1 MKKSLTLNSLKR
13 NKKFLSF
20 YKKFLLEELNIE
32 ERKKILSIIVLFLN
46 ANEKDINEFSY
57 RILLIYSIKTKNFNP
72 LYEISVNKGLYPIC
86 KKIFDIDKNHKNI
99 YTEINDI
106 EIKNH
111 FKIDN
116 IIRTYEQK
124 KLFDEISESQFN
136 SHIIVAPTSYGKTE
150 LMIKI
155 ISNLKKGENI
165 CILTPTK
172 SLLSQTTLRVKE
184 KYPEKKIITNPEMY
198 NGKDCGIVAIL
209 TQERY
214 LRLLQTESELKFD
227 HLIIDEAHN
236 ILDAENYYDSRSI
249 LLAALIIL
257 SKNRNADTFL
267 YYLTPIINS
276 PDNLLPKY
284 IKVEPKKHIIDE
296 VVKSEFYYFYDIFE
310 NKSYIY
316 EQYLNK
322 FIPIDNKIP
331 KDNEICKDDIDIIK
345 YNNSKKNIIYLNKPK
360 LVQDFALKLA
370 KSLKNIDNKVID
382 NAIEDLKKFVHKD
395 YDLIKCLKKG
405 VIYHHGSVPEN
416 IRKYIENLY
425 SEVPEI
431 KYIVTNSTLLEGVN
445 LPATSLFILEPK
457 KGRKNLNA
465 SNFKNLVGRIC
476 RFNEIFN
483 SINGN
488 LAYLLP
494 KIHIIKGKYCASN
507 FNKQNFAND
516 AIYVGK
522 EREDTVE
529 NPLLKNNQNRDREL
543 REKSNEFLTNISD
556 NMISNG
562 KIAKTFIGK
571 SMFKNNVKSIDIIK
585 YEYDISEKI
594 EQIDEISNVGHL
606 LDIINYLFIS
616 KIEEKSNY
624 NMLKRLKNNK
634 ARNFY
639 SMLYE
644 WRINKN
650 SLYMCVNSIVN
661 YWIKSKENLVYVGKW
676 GDKKRFGINKYWTN
690 IHTKSKEQLV
700 NLAIVRLKEEYDFVD
715 NELIKY
721 IEILFENNVL
731 NTSFYELL
739 KYGTN
744 NQKEIL
750 LISNGFSFDL
760 ITLLKKYEYYINFN
774 YEEKEVNIN
783 RDILKS
789 MSTNEENTVLINE
802 LKYFI

>member
-1 MKKSLTLNSLKR
+1 M
-13 NKKFLSF
+13 
-20 YKKFLLEELNIE
+20 
-32 ERKKILSIIVLFLN
+32 
-46 ANEKDINEFSY
+46 
-57 RILLIYSIKTKNFNP
+57 
-72 LYEISVNKGLYPIC
+72 
-86 KKIFDIDKNHKNI
+86 
-99 YTEINDI
+99 
-106 EIKNH
+106 
-111 FKIDN
+111 
-116 IIRTYEQK
+116 
-124 KLFDEISESQFN
+124 
-136 SHIIVAPTSYGKTE
+136 
-150 LMIKI
+150 
-155 ISNLKKGENI
+155 
-165 CILTPTK
+165 
-172 SLLSQTTLRVKE
+172 
-184 KYPEKKIITNPEMY
+184 
-198 NGKDCGIVAIL
+198 
-209 TQERY
+209 
-214 LRLLQTESELKFD
+214 
-227 HLIIDEAHN
+227 
-236 ILDAENYYDSRSI
+236 
-249 LLAALIIL
+249 
-257 SKNRNADTFL
+257 
-267 YYLTPIINS
+267 
-276 PDNLLPKY
+276 
-284 IKVEPKKHIIDE
+284 
-296 VVKSEFYYFYDIFE
+296 
-310 NKSYIY
+310 
-316 EQYLNK
+316 
-322 FIPIDNKIP
+322 
-331 KDNEICKDDIDIIK
+331 
-345 YNNSKKNIIYLNKPK
+345 
-360 LVQDFALKLA
+360 KLA

>member
-1 MKKSLTLNSLKR
+1 
-13 NKKFLSF
+13 
-20 YKKFLLEELNIE
+20 
-32 ERKKILSIIVLFLN
+32 
-46 ANEKDINEFSY
+46 
-57 RILLIYSIKTKNFNP
+57 
-72 LYEISVNKGLYPIC
+72 
-86 KKIFDIDKNHKNI
+86 
-99 YTEINDI
+99 
-106 EIKNH
+106 
-111 FKIDN
+111 
-116 IIRTYEQK
+116 
-124 KLFDEISESQFN
+124 
-136 SHIIVAPTSYGKTE
+136 
-150 LMIKI
+150 
-155 ISNLKKGENI
+155 
-165 CILTPTK
+165 
-172 SLLSQTTLRVKE
+172 
-184 KYPEKKIITNPEMY
+184 MY